1 MKIVLYINNRS
12 KFDYITT
19 LQNYIKIYFISLT
32 HIHPKIFR
40 KKTDSCKMELFRT
53 KIVYKERGI

>member
-19 LQNYIKIYFISLT
+19 LQNYIKIYFISLA

-40 KKTDSCKMELFRT
+40 KKQ
-53 KIVYKERGI
+53 IVAKWNFLGQK